1 MLDIFMFQEIFLL
14 IGKLEVLRYIAVMQE
29 EKEQHFL
36 LYKPDGY
43 LSQFDINEPKGY
55 KKKLLGEIYDFPEGT
70 MAIGRLDEA
79 SEGLLLLT
87 SNGKLSHFIN
97 SSTIEKE
104 YYAQVDGVIT
114 EEALENLQNGLEL
127 TGDGNTYESKSC
139 VAKKISLPDL
149 PSRRKNIRGEHH
161 GPTSWISVTLTEG
174 KYRQV
179 RRMTAAVGFPTL
191 RLVRVRIGDLVIE
204 GMLPEQVTP
213 LPNLMELVD
222 FE

>member
-70 MAIGRLDEA
+70 MAI
-79 SEGLLLLT
+79 
-87 SNGKLSHFIN
+87 
-97 SSTIEKE
+97 
-104 YYAQVDGVIT
+104 
-114 EEALENLQNGLEL
+114 
-127 TGDGNTYESKSC
+127 
-139 VAKKISLPDL
+139 
-149 PSRRKNIRGEHH
+149 
-161 GPTSWISVTLTEG
+161 
-174 KYRQV
+174 
-179 RRMTAAVGFPTL
+179 L

-213 LPNLMELVD
+213 LPNLM
-222 FE
+222 

>member
-1 MLDIFMFQEIFLL
+1 
-14 IGKLEVLRYIAVMQE
+14 MQE

-55 KKKLLGEIYDFPEGT
+55 KKKLLGEIYDFPEGI

-97 SSTIEKE
+97 SSEIEKE
-104 YYAQVDGVIT
+104 YYAQVDGIIT
-114 EEALENLQNGLEL
+114 KEALEKLQNGLNL
-127 TGDGNTYESKSC
+127 TADGYTYKSKSC
-139 VAKKISLPDL
+139 IVKKIATPKL
-149 PSRRKNIRGEHH
+149 PSRRKNIRGDHH
-161 GPTSWISVTLTEG
+161 GPTSWISVVLTEG

-191 RLVRVRIGDLVIE
+191 RLVRVRIGKLKI
-204 GMLPEQVTP
+204 
-213 LPNLMELVD
+213 
-222 FE
+222 

>member
-1 MLDIFMFQEIFLL
+1 MANKI
-14 IGKLEVLRYIAVMQE
+14 IAVYFQMNKKQH
-29 EKEQHFL
+29 HFL

-43 LSQFDINEPKGY
+43 LSQFEINEPKGY
-55 KKKLLGEIYDFPEGT
+55 KKRLLGEIYNFPVGT

-97 SSTIEKE
+97 SSEIEKE
-104 YYAQVDGVIT
+104 YYAQVDGIIT
-114 EEALENLQNGLEL
+114 EEALEKLQNGLNL
-127 TGDGNTYESKSC
+127 TGDGFSYQSKSC
-139 VAKKISLPDL
+139 LAKKISFPDL
-149 PSRRKNIRGEHH
+149 PSRRKNIRGDHH

-191 RLVRVRIGDLVIE
+191 RLVRVRIGELKIE
-204 GMLPEQVTP
+204 GMLPEQVIP
-213 LPNLMELVD
+213 LPNLTEIVG